1 MDAALNRSDNG
12 VLLQLCRWA
21 ILLTFVLNLGM
32 LFFSQFDPFD
42 YMHYQWICTTVWAL
56 LYIPSFIGLA
66 ILNKDKLIRICFAA
80 IAAGAILGLCADYSL
95 FLQIGLAGF
104 DPFVNLL
111 QTLLLLAAVIT
122 ICLHSDIR
130 VKYPR
135 LSTAFIFFIGVRCII
150 FFYYKYII
158 AHRLFIFIE
167 PKDFFPYLNFLYNV
181 AYSIIAFAFWFV
193 ALKKPFP
200 VAETFDSKAL
210 SSPAILC
217 PCAVALIASIVLT
230 ILS

>member
-1 MDAALNRSDNG
+1 
-12 VLLQLCRWA
+12 
-21 ILLTFVLNLGM
+21 M

-66 ILNKDKLIRICFAA
+66 ILNKVKLIRICIAA
-80 IAAGAILGLCADYSL
+80 IAAGAILVLCADYSL

-135 LSTAFIFFIGVRCII
+135 LS
-150 FFYYKYII
+150 
-158 AHRLFIFIE
+158 
-167 PKDFFPYLNFLYNV
+167 P
-181 AYSIIAFAFWFV
+181 
-193 ALKKPFP
+193 
-200 VAETFDSKAL
+200 
-210 SSPAILC
+210 
-217 PCAVALIASIVLT
+217 
-230 ILS
+230 